1 MKLLNVDAAHDD
13 ERMHG
18 LGVMGGLSVA
28 LPWSG
33 GSRAMS
39 PTSLSSCQV
48 ISINHLPWSWTSM
61 LIMILC
67 DYLMFCRRLEC
78 YNTGGCVLVE
88 SRPINKLCFRRI
100 WRGWDFL
107 SNQFLRRMWRR
118 ITKSWREGVG
128 SEQPERDRSILRW
141 SGKWMKMIREG
152 QYLWLGKCK
161 EMRRKY
167 KISSSCL
174 NFSSTIGRLQ
184 AWEWRLRQVSRTKL
198 FTHDR
203 SFSFCFSF
211 FIPFY
216 TYYCAAGI
224 EIDEGPELHG
234 PIDPVSISP
243 YRWVLFCPLLLNL
256 TYFSSH
262 GEGADTSPKRG
273 MTRETLSGSQVGLG
287 VHSQL
292 NVLVT

>member
-1 MKLLNVDAAHDD
+1 MKLLNVDANVHDD
-13 ERMHG
+13 KRMHG

-67 DYLMFCRRLEC
+67 VYLMFCRRLEC

-141 SGKWMKMIREG
+141 SGKWMKIIGEG
-152 QYLWLGKCK
+152 QHFWLRKCK
-161 EMRRKY
+161 KSDHPPVSTFHPPQGGCRLESGASDRFPGP
-167 KISSSCL
+167 SSL
-174 NFSSTIGRLQ
+174 PTIGPCHLVFLFLFPFLSLCCRN
-184 AWEWRLRQVSRTKL
+184 WNWWRPRVTW
-198 FTHDR
+198 THWPR
-203 SFSFCFSF
+203 VHFS
-211 FIPFY
+211 I
-216 TYYCAAGI
+216 
-224 EIDEGPELHG
+224 
-234 PIDPVSISP
+234 
-243 YRWVLFCPLLLNL
+243 
-256 TYFSSH
+256 
-262 GEGADTSPKRG
+262 
-273 MTRETLSGSQVGLG
+273 QVG
-287 VHSQL
+287 V
-292 NVLVT
+292 VLPPFVELDIFFQPWWGSWYQP